1 MKIINLLLSM
11 LMIHSWTIQD
21 NPKTAL
27 ILHDGAFRIVS
38 TAPELVNATWTCE
51 TPGVLAGD
59 VVTVPDYLPP
69 NGIVSLRARAA
80 DTEYR
85 IHIIV
90 DNSQLRPKFTLW
102 PDGNK
107 PVDMSMLPGST
118 VYASRYQ
125 KQIQPYA
132 EPEEINLSISG
143 GWEVP
148 VLDDQN
154 NTILGVCFYPLID
167 APAQTPKRAIPRPV
181 NTSIEGNWCEG
192 WLSRDVPGPE
202 TKSVTYGTWHD
213 LGSYTVTADASA
225 KLLKLLDIKISVGV
239 VVKASW
245 QDILWKKTWDK
256 DVYKCRDGVWK
267 FDHTERCTKEATGV
281 LTIPYWYGRIV
292 MGEPMNGYPTDPRQW
307 RDTGCKRL

>member
-1 MKIINLLLSM
+1 
-11 LMIHSWTIQD
+11 
-21 NPKTAL
+21 
-27 ILHDGAFRIVS
+27 
-38 TAPELVNATWTCE
+38 
-51 TPGVLAGD
+51 
-59 VVTVPDYLPP
+59 
-69 NGIVSLRARAA
+69 
-80 DTEYR
+80 
-85 IHIIV
+85 
-90 DNSQLRPKFTLW
+90 
-102 PDGNK
+102 
-107 PVDMSMLPGST
+107 MLPGST